1 MIGTVKQ
8 TNPDIVE
15 VLRRDS
21 EVLAR
26 IQDGFHTM
34 VMARNKEGLPPIHI
48 SCFYEELPL
57 PAVGLVGSTRP
68 SPLWDANAL
77 T

>member
-1 MIGTVKQ
+1 VKQ
-8 TNPDIVE
+8 TNADIVE

-34 VMARNKEGLPPIHI
+34 VLDRNRKGVRPIELC
-48 SCFYEELPL
+48 CFYEELPL
-57 PAVGLVGSTRP
+57 PVIGMV
-68 SPLWDANAL
+68 SPVTSVKLNAC
-77 T
+77 